1 MVVDSQS
8 KSVTISIMSVSTVLL
23 TTLLGSAIIQAL
35 FFAFAAYKKSDKV
48 TDLSYSLSFV
58 ILALWLFAKR
68 EFSIFRIVLTMMVVL
83 WGLRLGTYLFILSM
97 KKDARFDGI
106 RENFWAF
113 AKFWTLQGLGVW
125 LILIPTTVALS
136 SITTVNIGI
145 ISMIGIVM

>member
-1 MVVDSQS
+1 
-8 KSVTISIMSVSTVLL
+8 
-23 TTLLGSAIIQAL
+23 
-35 FFAFAAYKKSDKV
+35 
-48 TDLSYSLSFV
+48 
-58 ILALWLFAKR
+58 
-68 EFSIFRIVLTMMVVL
+68 MMVVL
-83 WGLRLGTYLFILSM
+83 WGLRLGTYLFIRILSM